1 MTQNVT
7 LKLDRALLREAKVYA
22 TQKKTS
28 LSQLM
33 MMALKAFIGRQGGYE
48 KAKKKAMAALKK
60 GFQLGGGS
68 YYSSREDLHQRHAR

>member
-22 TQKKTS
+22 TRKKTS

-33 MMALKAFIGRQGGYE
+33 MMALKVFIGKQAGYE
-48 KAKKKAMAALKK
+48 KAKKRAIAYLKK
-60 GFQLGGGS
+60 GLQLGGGP
-68 YYSSREDLHQRHAR
+68 YYPSREELHRRHA